1 MVMRWLRARVPA
13 SVVAL
18 GQDRRARTTL
28 LAAVLAL
35 AAAGIDPPVIE
46 ATGNLVQSNLRL
58 YPAFQALVTL
68 GVVAGA
74 AVTLSGGAIGD
85 LYGRRRYLLAG
96 LAVLAL
102 ADTVGALIPGDTALL
117 LSRALA
123 GPAAG
128 FIIPLALA
136 NVAVAF
142 QGPMRATALGIAS
155 AALGGAVAVS
165 PIVAE
170 FLFAEADRV
179 ASLMAAAAAAAGA
192 AWLVRRTFRESD
204 ARREFRVGYVVMQ
217 AAWVLALLAIA
228 TGVFGVDD
236 GPAVVVRV
244 GLIGA
249 GLLTLGVV
257 WWWRRA
263 RRASLPRMPFDA
275 RPVGVAVVVG
285 VILAAIQAGPLLQLP
300 LTLQLGLGYPPIA
313 AALAVLPAAGAM
325 LVAGPVAG
333 SILPRVGP
341 RALLAG
347 SLAAVGGADL
357 ALGQLSGRGGYMLIL
372 VPLLV
377 LGLAFTVGTTMRTAL
392 IFNGVPRHL
401 PATAAALNDTSI
413 VLGVALGAS
422 GLTTYVTATA
432 VATYLQQV
440 PGAGTASVEA
450 LRQALNVVAVSG
462 SDAVPNELAGH
473 LQAGLASSY
482 AAAAAQGMTAL
493 GLLGLVTA
501 VVTWLALG
509 RRDPLMDDELGQA
522 AQAPVDSG
530 VVP

>member
-1 MVMRWLRARVPA
+1 
-13 SVVAL
+13 
-18 GQDRRARTTL
+18 
-28 LAAVLAL
+28 
-35 AAAGIDPPVIE
+35 
-46 ATGNLVQSNLRL
+46 
-58 YPAFQALVTL
+58 
-68 GVVAGA
+68 
-74 AVTLSGGAIGD
+74 
-85 LYGRRRYLLAG
+85 
-96 LAVLAL
+96 
-102 ADTVGALIPGDTALL
+102 
-117 LSRALA
+117 
-123 GPAAG
+123 
-128 FIIPLALA
+128 
-136 NVAVAF
+136 
-142 QGPMRATALGIAS
+142 
-155 AALGGAVAVS
+155 
-165 PIVAE
+165 
-170 FLFAEADRV
+170 
-179 ASLMAAAAAAAGA
+179 
-192 AWLVRRTFRESD
+192 
-204 ARREFRVGYVVMQ
+204 
-217 AAWVLALLAIA
+217 
-228 TGVFGVDD
+228 
-236 GPAVVVRV
+236 
-244 GLIGA
+244 
-249 GLLTLGVV
+249 
-257 WWWRRA
+257 
-263 RRASLPRMPFDA
+263 
-275 RPVGVAVVVG
+275 
-285 VILAAIQAGPLLQLP
+285 
-300 LTLQLGLGYPPIA
+300 
-313 AALAVLPAAGAM
+313 
-325 LVAGPVAG
+325 VAG